1 MMRLA
6 HTSLGFVM
14 PCREDKV
21 SMLVVEE
28 PRLFRCLIQDL
39 SLQIQG
45 NKGGF
50 TLSEEWVP
58 MPIEKYVW
66 TVRDVF
72 SLDLNERKALT
83 GLYKEAS
90 LLAYTQNMCEATFS
104 MKASVSEWLSRL
116 EMDIAYPVGYD
127 TDIEI
132 SSLLKAANFR
142 FDPGEGEIP
151 ELLDKLLCIYTTF
164 LKIKVFVFV
173 NLYGLMTQDE
183 MDQLYR
189 AALYRK
195 AHVLLI
201 ESRMPDTMH
210 PLESRYL
217 VDKDLCELYS
227 DQEN

>member
-116 EMDIAYPVGYD
+116 EMDIA
-127 TDIEI
+127 
-132 SSLLKAANFR
+132 
-142 FDPGEGEIP
+142 
-151 ELLDKLLCIYTTF
+151 
-164 LKIKVFVFV
+164 
-173 NLYGLMTQDE
+173 
-183 MDQLYR
+183 
-189 AALYRK
+189 
-195 AHVLLI
+195 
-201 ESRMPDTMH
+201 
-210 PLESRYL
+210 
-217 VDKDLCELYS
+217 
-227 DQEN
+227 